1 MGWFIF
7 IGDMLV
13 MFFMVLLVV
22 WVSTSA
28 SKATLD
34 YSANIP
40 LLDDKPVSADAE
52 LLKGEKLDG

>member
-34 YSANIP
+34 YSASIP
-40 LLDDKPVSADAE
+40 LLDDKPVTAE
-52 LLKGEKLDG
+52 TELQSGETLDG